1 MCGSSLS
8 SGYLGSILS
17 GGGSSLSSGYLG
29 SISSGGGSSGFTPPG
44 TVTNSREHSLVST
57 STSSSKSSLTE
68 ARTTEDSCIDIDNT
82 NNNNGSDRGSSDD
95 RTGRC
100 KNSSSC
106 DDSETKRGGGAGA
119 VVIAT
124 NDSHNLDADV
134 SAGASSN
141 NTPSFDMHQPFNNK
155 CTSNSTSTDK
165 ESGSSNIDN
174 SPIIEGGSVNNSLPI
189 QDNLISHEVLSP
201 PSPSDPGDNNIDV
214 NVICKNP
221 SLVPG
226 IDKHTPSVIT
236 PSVVTPSVTT
246 PSVTTPSV
254 TTPSVTI
261 LSSAIPSVT
270 TPSVSTSVVGDRE
283 PVPVEGINTSM
294 IPHLSSVESVKDGEE
309 KDKIKNTEDVS
320 VSLDPLI
327 IIPASALGSDDTTD
341 GQNDEDDVMDN
352 TMPTVTSTGDSPA
365 QSSFLLRLSPSQVIQ
380 SCVSSS
386 QATKR
391 SDQSSAMEDT
401 CSNTDYNSEMS
412 QDVIDLTGTLSDS
425 TVNEPSQDIN
435 ILSTPVAHTLDSYS
449 LQDTIDLTSPCLNPM
464 QNTDH
469 TIVSNIGTSSEQT
482 NVHSQSTFEPLAE
495 RVSEC
500 SFEGRPVS
508 TTNITPA
515 IPLVH
520 ESSTSSHHCTDVT
533 PATPLVHESS
543 TSSHHCTDVTPGI
556 TGITASTTDPLIEA
570 DQPVTPGITEP
581 TSSAIDPSIEIDQ
594 SVTPIV
600 TEPTAS
606 TIDPLIETDQSV
618 TPTIIKPTVVQP
630 LSEGVSLQSSIN
642 DIPPRQ
648 SSQPAAVQPLS
659 KSVSLQSSIN
669 DIPPQQSS
677 LQSSINDIPPRQ
689 SSQPAA
695 VQPLTG
701 GIPDQTKSVTL
712 SEPLALNPSAVEPL
726 QDRVP
731 DKSGDSVAPNKLQ
744 SAIELSFEGYP
755 DECDTPT
762 GSVSRPVYESIQYST
777 VDDTPPLSDHTS
789 MVSHV
794 IDPLVY

>member
-8 SGYLGSILS
+8 SGYLGSISS

-44 TVTNSREHSLVST
+44 TVANSREHSLVST
-57 STSSSKSSLTE
+57 STSLSKSSLTE
-68 ARTTEDSCIDIDNT
+68 ARTTEDSCNDIDNT

-100 KNSSSC
+100 KNSSSS

-155 CTSNSTSTDK
+155 CKSNSTSTDK
-165 ESGSSNIDN
+165 ESSSSSNIDN
-174 SPIIEGGSVNNSLPI
+174 SPLIEGGSVNNSLPI

-201 PSPSDPGDNNIDV
+201 PSPSDPCDNNIDV
-214 NVICKNP
+214 NVIRKNP
-221 SLVPG
+221 SLVPS
-226 IDKHTPSVIT
+226 IDKHTPPVIT
-236 PSVVTPSVTT
+236 PSVTTIPSVIT
-246 PSVTTPSV
+246 P
-254 TTPSVTI
+254 
-261 LSSAIPSVT
+261 LSAIPSVT
-270 TPSVSTSVVGDRE
+270 IPSSAIPSVSTSVVGDRE

-294 IPHLSSVESVKDGEE
+294 IPHLSSVESVKDGED

-327 IIPASALGSDDTTD
+327 IIPASALSSDDTRD

-352 TMPTVTSTGDSPA
+352 TMDIEPTVTSTGDSPA

-386 QATKR
+386 QTTKR
-391 SDQSSAMEDT
+391 SDQSSVMEDT
-401 CSNTDYNSEMS
+401 CSYTDYNSEIS

-435 ILSTPVAHTLDSYS
+435 ILSTPVALTLDSYS

-469 TIVSNIGTSSEQT
+469 TIVSNSGTSSEQT
-482 NVHSQSTFEPLAE
+482 NIHSQSTFEPLAE
-495 RVSEC
+495 RILEC

-508 TTNITPA
+508 TDVTPA
-515 IPLVH
+515 IPLVY

-581 TSSAIDPSIEIDQ
+581 TSSAIDHSIETDQ
-594 SVTPIV
+594 PVTPIV
-600 TEPTAS
+600 TEPTSS
-606 TIDPLIETDQSV
+606 TVDPLIETDQSV

-648 SSQPAAVQPLS
+648 SSQPAAVQPF
-659 KSVSLQSSIN
+659 
-669 DIPPQQSS
+669 
-677 LQSSINDIPPRQ
+677 
-689 SSQPAA
+689 
-695 VQPLTG
+695 TG
-701 GIPDQTKSVTL
+701 EIPDQTKSDTL
-712 SEPLALNPSAVEPL
+712 SEPLVLNPSAVEPL

-755 DECDTPT
+755 DEYDTPT